1 MGIYALHKLLF
12 DLRYRAGV
20 KSAFLSDPE
29 TVYQNYQ
36 LSDTELAA
44 LRRKDIYQLLKLGV
58 SSYLLASFA
67 ELLGYTL
74 IDFRELVAAGWKSEQ
89 S

>member
-1 MGIYALHKLLF
+1 MGIYALHKLLY
-12 DLRYRAGV
+12 DLHSRSAV
-20 KSAFLSDPE
+20 KSAFMTDPE
-29 TVYQNYQ
+29 AVYQNYK
-36 LSDTELAA
+36 LSDTELSA

-67 ELLGYTL
+67 VLLGYKL